1 MEKIKH
7 LRKAQKQ
14 SGYTIT
20 VAIPSEICKELK
32 IETGTPLMIHR
43 EGAKIIVEKG

>member
-1 MEKIKH
+1 MEKMKH

-32 IETGTPLMIHR
+32 IGTGTPLMIHK
-43 EGAKIIVEKG
+43 EGTKIIVEKG